1 MRPVYF
7 NGKFYAGGLNG
18 VHRVADRL
26 IREYDQL
33 LTAMAPADRPRATLF
48 LPRRRQWQPELRS
61 IAIVEEEGAHG
72 QRWEQTRLPRLSS
85 DGVLVNLCNLAPLRH
100 PCQLMLIHDAQFLF
114 PDSGYPLRQRLGY
127 RLLVPRMARA
137 SAAVLT
143 VSDYSRQ
150 MLDVLGVASR
160 ERTRVLYNGADHI
173 LDQPADGA
181 ILDRLGLDRG
191 GYVLLFGS
199 PKGYKNVAIV
209 CDAMRMVADKRLVI
223 VGSSREALQ
232 SAGVAVPV
240 DAVFTGKI
248 DDAGLRALYE
258 AAHCLAFPSRTEGF
272 GLPPVE
278 AMLCDCPVV
287 AAPAGAIPEVCRDA
301 VLYADIDDATGWA
314 EAIGRLNGATR
325 ETKTGL
331 GRDRSARFTW
341 AQAGTALQATLTTLC
356 STSMTAGSQ

>member
-48 LPRRRQWQPELRS
+48 LPRQRQWQPALRTIEL
-61 IAIVEEEGAHG
+61 VEEEGAHG
-72 QRWEQTRLPRLSS
+72 QRWEQMRLPRLSA

-100 PCQLMLIHDAQFLF
+100 PRQLMLIHDAQFLF

-137 SAAVLT
+137 SATVLT

-150 MLDVLGVASR
+150 MLDVLGVAPR

-173 LDQPADGA
+173 LEQPADEA
-181 ILDRLGLDRG
+181 ILDRLGVAPG

-209 CDAMRMVADKRLVI
+209 LDAMRLVSDKRLVI
-223 VGSSREALQ
+223 VGSSRDALQ
-232 SAGVAVPV
+232 SAGLTVPA
-240 DAVFTGKI
+240 DAIFAGKI

-258 AAHCLAFPSRTEGF
+258 GAHCLAFPSRTEGF

-278 AMLCDCPVV
+278 AMSCNCPVV

-301 VLYADIDDATGWA
+301 VLYADIDDAAGWA
-314 EAIGRLNGATR
+314 DAIHRLDGATR
-325 ETKTGL
+325 QTKISLGL
-331 GRDRSARFTW
+331 DRAARFTW
-341 AQAGTALQATLTTLC
+341 AQAGLALQATLTALC
-356 STSMTAGSQ
+356 STPTAAGSS